1 MEKLVQFLEGQGKDA
16 SELDGAVADYMVQ
29 LASEGGTE
37 EEVWSVMEGCY
48 PELEEVGQIQTGF
61 PSSENTQQITE

>member
-1 MEKLVQFLEGQGKDA
+1 MDVLVQYLNREGLDA
-16 SELDGAVADYMVQ
+16 SELDEAVADYVIQ

-48 PELEEVGQIQTGF
+48 PELEEVCLCL
-61 PSSENTQQITE
+61 